1 MLTIWDILLSI
12 FGSFTIASIFRMV
25 ETTTDSLWALQA
37 LSLSDAYLGGL
48 EFVGWCRDDFL
59 GGGGSFLTGSS
70 TMTICL
76 AISESSSSSPEVR
89 THRYS
94 QPHLSLFSTYWFR
107 AFKLMVTIPTYIA

>member
-1 MLTIWDILLSI
+1 MARSASEYGTYRSHIQGGECGAIQGPSLLLNHARGSVLVFILRSLRTHLSH
-12 FGSFTIASIFRMV
+12 
-25 ETTTDSLWALQA
+25 
-37 LSLSDAYLGGL
+37 LSDAYLGGL

-76 AISESSSSSPEVR
+76 AISESTSSSPEVQ

-94 QPHLSLFSTYWFR
+94 
-107 AFKLMVTIPTYIA
+107 